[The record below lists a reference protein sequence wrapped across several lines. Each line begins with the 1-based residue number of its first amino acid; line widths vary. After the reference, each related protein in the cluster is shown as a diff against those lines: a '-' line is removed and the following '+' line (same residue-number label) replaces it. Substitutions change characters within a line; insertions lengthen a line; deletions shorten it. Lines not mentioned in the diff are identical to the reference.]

1 MKLDIIEVKPQ
12 NKKIKLIFII
22 IGTILFITLFSFL
35 GIKAAE
41 SYNKKL
47 IANRKAKQIATLQ
60 EQKNNNINEKF
71 ENRKDNIES
80 INKAEQS
87 IENMNVN
94 LLPVYSNNAKNKM
107 KNIYLSNEK
116 VAYLTFD
123 DGPSQT
129 VTPLILDLLKKE
141 NIKATFFVLGTR
153 VKVNPDIV
161 KRAYNEG
168 HYIAN
173 HGYTHEYSKIYN
185 SVDNVIK
192 EYNRTEKAIQEAIGV
207 EEYNSHLFRFPGG
220 SNGGIYDSLK
230 QKAKKELNKKNI
242 SYIDWNALTNDAA
255 GANTKKKL
263 LKNLKET
270 VKDKNSVVILMHDAS
285 NKILTYEALTDVIQY
300 LREKGYTFDNFY
312 SIMK

>member
-1 MKLDIIEVKPQ
+1 MELDIIEIKPQ
-12 NKKIKLIFII
+12 NKKIKLILII
-22 IGTILFITLFSFL
+22 VGTILFIILFSFL

-41 SYNKKL
+41 SYNKKQ
-47 IANRKAKQIATLQ
+47 IASKRAKREQILQQQIINYNQNRK
-60 EQKNNNINEKF
+60 E
-71 ENRKDNIES
+71 NIEH
-80 INKAEQS
+80 INNAEQS
-87 IENMNVN
+87 FENMNIN
-94 LLPVYSNNAKNKM
+94 QLPVYSESAKNKM

-116 VAYLTFD
+116 IAYLTFD

-153 VKVNPDIV
+153 VKLNPDIV

-173 HGYTHEYSKIYN
+173 HGYSHEYSRIYN

-192 EYNRTEKAIQEAIGV
+192 EYNQNEKVIQEAIGV
-207 EEYNSHLFRFPGG
+207 KEYNSHLFRFPGG
-220 SNGGIYDSLK
+220 SNGGRYDKLK

-242 SYIDWNALTNDAA
+242 AYLDWNALTNDAA

-270 VKDKNSVVILMHDAS
+270 VEGKNSVVILMHDAS
-285 NKILTYEALTDVIQY
+285 NKILTYETLPDVIQY
-300 LREKGYTFDNFY
+300 LREQGYKFDNFY